1 MAALDIYIFIAKSLS
16 STVDLMEVMEAV
28 EGT

>member
-1 MAALDIYIFIAKSLS
+1 MVGLGIYIFIAKNLS
-16 STVDLMEVMEAV
+16 NTVGLMVAMVAV

>member
-1 MAALDIYIFIAKSLS
+1 MVGLGIYIFIAKSLS
-16 STVDLMEVMEAV
+16 STVDLTVAMVAV